1 MFQQTGGDTGG
12 GDVNRAQVDT
22 GKVGEAFSDTFYK
35 NILSGTKD
43 FGDGLKAE
51 FESIFSLE
59 SLYTRS
65 AFLDQEQAD
74 LRATLG
80 LGSQK
85 ADEFRKLVADGAA
98 NFAEIGVSVDKVGET
113 YTDLVGVFQTNISV
127 SDQDLVEIAATA
139 KVTGQSAKELAENFR
154 GVGISIQEMGE
165 RMTEVAQIAREAG
178 VSVAA
183 VSAGVIKNLDKMNI
197 YNFEN
202 GTKGLAKMAAQASR
216 LGIDMD
222 KIFGVV
228 DKVFNPEGAI
238 EMAAAMQRLGVS
250 TSALLDPLRL
260 MDLSQNDPTELQNQ
274 IVNMT
279 KDFVRFNEELGQFEI
294 MPGEKRRLNEIGK
307 ELGMSNGELQKM
319 ALNAA
324 SLEMKMKQIRFPS
337 SLASKEDR
345 ELIATLATVNKQGV
359 AEIKVAT
366 LDEKGERTG
375 EYEMVEVSELT
386 NEQLQG
392 IKKDQELRGQ
402 TMEEIASDQLSE
414 LTKLNT
420 QFDALKKAFAY
431 GSATTDLTSNI
442 YGGMTTGLRTGLFG
456 DKVDDAITGN
466 RPPIDDF
473 LQKTE
478 TYRRAGNE
486 FDLDKILELGGAI
499 TTDISNFYSTG
510 KEKMSELFSEVDLTG
525 LKTKIEGIYDTIADK
540 ISNVKSNIPII
551 GGIGG
556 ADPNTLTPV
565 VSPATT
571 NVNNAITNTNL
582 TQSVNKIDFDT
593 LDINQNMNVT
603 IDVKLDPNVQNQA
616 LSEIIHRQVEEWFKG
631 GNSNNNLSIVYNELQ
646 EYMDDNGIRG
656 KRRRI

>member
-1 MFQQTGGDTGG
+1 MFTNNPEGSKGGDAAAK
-12 GDVNRAQVDT
+12 NVDT
-22 GKVGEAFSDTFYK
+22 GAVGSAFSDTFYK
-35 NILSGTKD
+35 SILSGAQD
-43 FGDGLKAE
+43 FGQKLKAE
-51 FESIFSLE
+51 FDSIFSLE

-98 NFAEIGVSVDKVGET
+98 NFAEIGLSVDKVGET
-113 YTDLVGVFQTNISV
+113 YTSLANEFQTNVSI
-127 SDQDLVEIAATA
+127 SDQNLTELAATA
-139 KVTGQSAKELAENFR
+139 KVTDQNAQDLAKGFR
-154 GVGISIQEMGE
+154 GVGISIQEVGE

-178 VSVAA
+178 VSVSA
-183 VSAGVIKNLDKMNI
+183 VAEGVVKNLDKMNI

-222 KIFGVV
+222 KIFAVV
-228 DKVFNPEGAI
+228 DKAFNPESAI

-250 TSALLDPLRL
+250 TGALLDPLRL

-324 SLEMKMKQIRFPS
+324 SVEMKMKQIRFPS

-359 AEIKVAT
+359 AQIKVAK

-375 EYEMVEVSELT
+375 EYEMREVSELT
-386 NEQLQG
+386 NEELQA

-414 LTKLNT
+414 LNKLNA
-420 QFDALKKAFAY
+420 QFDALKKAVAY
-431 GSATTDLTSNI
+431 GSTTTKTVSTL

-456 DKVDDAITGN
+456 DKVDDAKTGN
-466 RPPIDDF
+466 KPPIDDYY
-473 LQKTE
+473 QKTQ
-478 TYRRAGNE
+478 TYRTMG
-486 FDLDKILELGGAI
+486 DKMTLDKFIQLGEAVYKDAQNLYSKGSEILGDLKENTNIIDLK
-499 TTDISNFYSTG
+499 G
-510 KEKMSELFSEVDLTG
+510 KFSEIFDSL
-525 LKTKIEGIYDTIADK
+525 IDK
-540 ISNVKSNIPII
+540 IPNIPSIP
-551 GGIGG
+551 GVGG

-565 VSPATT
+565 NTT
-571 NVNNAITNTNL
+571 NTNTNINNAVTNTNL
-582 TQSVNKIDFDT
+582 TQSMGKIDFST
-593 LDINQNMNVT
+593 LDINEK
-603 IDVKLDPNVQNQA
+603 IDLDINVKLDPNVQNQA
-616 LSEIIHRQVEEWFKG
+616 LSEIIQRQVEEWFKG
-631 GNSNNNLSIVYNELQ
+631 GNSNNNLSIVHNRLKMYREN
-646 EYMDDNGIRG
+646 NGLTPQ
-656 KRRRI
+656 